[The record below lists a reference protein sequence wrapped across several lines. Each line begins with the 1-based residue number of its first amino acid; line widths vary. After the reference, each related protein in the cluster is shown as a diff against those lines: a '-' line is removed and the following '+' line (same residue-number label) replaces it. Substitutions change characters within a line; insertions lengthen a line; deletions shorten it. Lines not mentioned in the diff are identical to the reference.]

1 VKLAVIGTGISGLTA
16 AWALRDVHE
25 VTVFEKANR
34 LGGHSNTVT
43 VDYDGTSIRVD
54 TGFIVYNA
62 LNYPN
67 LIAFFE
73 ALGVQTQQSDMSFSV
88 RDGRPGSE
96 WGSDGAP
103 GFFAWKRNILSLS
116 HWALLAEMIQFN
128 AKAQKDANNPLLHE
142 LTLGEYS
149 AKLGLSNRFLERY
162 LVPMGAAIWST
173 PEEGMLDY
181 PAASFVNFFNNHR
194 LVHFERPN
202 WRTVTG
208 GSQSYVQAIAK
219 ELGARIKL
227 QCGVTAIR
235 RTKKGVELEAGGT
248 THHFDEVILA
258 CHSDEALALLSD
270 PTEAEAAILGA
281 VRYAPNVAV
290 LHRDPS
296 FMPQR
301 KSAWASWNV
310 ARGDVKAPIE
320 LTYWMNRLQG
330 IDPNCRLFVTL
341 NPARSVNS
349 DLVFATIPYAHP
361 QFDRPA
367 AYAQKR
373 LPQIQG
379 VQKTWFA
386 GAWQGY
392 GFHEDGLRAGLRV
405 ALELGGKIPWQF
417 VDDDIARDEVS
428 PMTVAAE
435 GVSTPELGS
444 VA

>member
-1 VKLAVIGTGISGLTA
+1 MKLAVIGTGISGLSA

-25 VTVFEKANR
+25 VTVFEKADR

-43 VDYDGTSIRVD
+43 VDYEGTSIPVD

-67 LIAFFE
+67 LIALFE
-73 ALGVQTQQSDMSFSV
+73 ALQVQTKPSDMSFSV
-88 RDGRPGSE
+88 RDGQPGSE
-96 WGSDGAP
+96 WGSDGVP
-103 GFFAWKRNILSLS
+103 GFFAWKRNIFAWS
-116 HWALLAEMIQFN
+116 HWALLGEMIQFN
-128 AKAQKDANNPLLHE
+128 AKAQKDADNPLLNE
-142 LTLGEYS
+142 LTLGSYC
-149 AKLGLSNRFLERY
+149 AKLGLSTHFLERY

-173 PEEGMLDY
+173 PEQGMLDY
-181 PAASFVNFFNNHR
+181 PAASFIKFFNNHR

-208 GSQSYVQAIAK
+208 GSQSYVQAIGK
-219 ELGARIKL
+219 ELGARVKL
-227 QCGVTAIR
+227 QCSVTAIR
-235 RTKKGVELEAGGT
+235 RTENGVEIEAEGT
-248 THHFDEVILA
+248 TQKFDQVILA

-270 PTEAEAAILGA
+270 PTEAETAILGA
-281 VRYAPNVAV
+281 IRYAPNVAV

-301 KSAWASWNV
+301 KAAWASWNV
-310 ARGDVKAPIE
+310 ARGNRKAPIE

-330 IDPNCRLFVTL
+330 IDPNFPLFVTL
-341 NPARSVNS
+341 NPAREVNS

-361 QFDRPA
+361 QFDHQA
-367 AYAQKR
+367 ARAQKG
-373 LPQIQG
+373 LAYIQG

-405 ALELGGKIPWQF
+405 ALKLGGKVPWNF
-417 VDDDIARDEVS
+417 IDDDIVRDEVS
-428 PMTVAAE
+428 PMTGPAL
-435 GVSTPELGS
+435 GVLAPELGLVS
-444 VA
+444 